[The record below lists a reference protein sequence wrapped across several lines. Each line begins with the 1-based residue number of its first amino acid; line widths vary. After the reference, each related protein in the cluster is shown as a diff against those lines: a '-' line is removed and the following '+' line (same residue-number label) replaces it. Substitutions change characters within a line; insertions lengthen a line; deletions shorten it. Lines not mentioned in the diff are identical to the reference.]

1 MSAPENLD
9 EVLER
14 VAKIE
19 RLDQLIS
26 QCVPLAVGD
35 TSQPDAKDDFDDRL
49 RASYVMLG
57 LMEVKHSLFWDSDA
71 P

>member
-14 VAKIE
+14 VAKIK

-26 QCVPLAVGD
+26 QCMPLAGD
-35 TSQPDAKDDFDDRL
+35 TSKPHAKDDFDDRL

-57 LMEVKHSLFWDSDA
+57 LMDLKHSLFWDSDA

>member
-9 EVLER
+9 EALAR
-14 VAKIE
+14 LSKIQ
-19 RLDQLIS
+19 RLDQLIG
-26 QCVPLAVGD
+26 QCMPLAGD
-35 TSQPDAKDDFDDRL
+35 TSQPHAEDDFDDRL

-57 LMEVKHSLFWDSDA
+57 LMEVKHSLWWDSDA